1 MTLTRTP
8 LGRAEAAR
16 AVEALTAWALP
27 DRSQH
32 SLHPGDVGWHLRFEE
47 DAVRSAL
54 ALWSDTAGPV
64 AVELFDAPVRRVSVA
79 PRVEQDEDL
88 ASALTAALTQG
99 RISGDWI
106 EIGAESAVG
115 VRLTAAGWK
124 FAVER
129 AHLVRRLDTPVAVPL
144 PYTVVGEADAPDR
157 VAVQF
162 AAFAKSTFSLARWR
176 QMRSSPAG
184 ALAVDVL
191 VHAPGGRP
199 AAAATGWFAGKGR
212 CAVLEPVGTHPD
224 VRRLGYGRAV
234 TMATAE
240 ELRKRGASAVA
251 VLPPLDLTPA
261 VGVYRAAGFDLVA
274 EEGAFQLP

>member
-8 LGRAEAAR
+8 LGRAEA
-16 AVEALTAWALP
+16 VQALDALAAWALP

-47 DAVRSAL
+47 DTVRSAL
-54 ALWSDTAGPV
+54 ALWTDAAGPV

-79 PRVEQDEDL
+79 PRVEQDQAL
-88 ASALTAALTQG
+88 ASALATALMQG
-99 RISGDWI
+99 RVSGDWI
-106 EIGAESAVG
+106 EIGEDSALGAV
-115 VRLTAAGWK
+115 LAAAGWR
-124 FAVER
+124 FVAER
-129 AHLVRRLDTPVAVPL
+129 AHLVRRLDAPVDVPL
-144 PYTVVGEADAPDR
+144 PYTVVGEADAADR

-162 AAFAKSTFSLARWR
+162 AAFAKSTFSLSRWR

-191 VHAPGGRP
+191 VRAPGGRP
-199 AAAATGWFAGKGR
+199 AAAATGWFAGAGR

-251 VLPPLDLTPA
+251 VLPPLDLEPA